1 MNALELL
8 TESSLNLSTG
18 ASANYEPGIEGV
30 LEIMS
35 ENQQDSF
42 KLQTALMMVA
52 HQRQVCL
59 AEGATENAEM
69 LSENVFKNVF
79 DKVKAVFQK
88 MWDRMKEFFKGV
100 RTYFDKMFMNERK
113 FAEKYKTQIQA
124 IKSVSIEG
132 YDLKINDITAK
143 SAWDKVVPKAD
154 AYYGKVHVPLTV
166 EKLKSVKKELPTAA
180 EFKDEASKAVVGAPA
195 SQFKAEILK
204 IMGFQP
210 KKTDVKYTGS
220 EILAAIVNSNTVIN
234 TIKEDESAT
243 NKAYQDAIAKVE
255 DAKKTYEKL
264 ANGSDGDGK
273 SVASGQASALNT
285 VLDFYKTGLDLVN
298 QIAGYRIS
306 AHKKNCK
313 QAKTAAY
320 KGIAD
325 GRKDEKATK
334 KLEESADVLDSIMGL
349 L

>member
-1 MNALELL
+1 MNALDLL
-8 TESSLNLSTG
+8 TESSLNMSTNT
-18 ASANYEPGIEGV
+18 SANYEPGIEGV
-30 LEIMS
+30 LEMMS
-35 ENQQDSF
+35 ENQNDSF

-59 AEGATENAEM
+59 AEGATDEAE
-69 LSENVFKNVF
+69 LLAENVFKNVF
-79 DKVKAVFQK
+79 DKVKELFQK
-88 MWDRMKEFFKGV
+88 MWNRLKEFFKGV
-100 RTYFDKMFMNERK
+100 RTYFDKLFMNERK

-132 YDLKINDITAK
+132 YDLKINDITVQG
-143 SAWDKVVPKAD
+143 AWGKVEPKAK
-154 AYYGKVHVPLTV
+154 AYFGKVHKPLTA
-166 EKLKSVKKELPTAA
+166 EQLKSVKKDLPTAA
-180 EFKDEASKAVVGAPA
+180 EFKDEASKAVVGVPA

-220 EILAAIVNSNTVIN
+220 EIMAVIANSNTVIN
-234 TIKEDESAT
+234 DIKKDESEAD
-243 NKAYQDAIAKVE
+243 KAYQEAIKAVE
-255 DAKKTYEKL
+255 DAKKTYNTL
-264 ANGSDGDGK
+264 AGSSEGEGK

-285 VLDFYKTGLDLVN
+285 VLDYYKTGLDLVN

-325 GRKDEKATK
+325 GRKGDKEDK
-334 KLEESADVLDSIMGL
+334 KLDESTNVIDSIMGL